1 MPDGTPR
8 RVVPFRF
15 KPLVLQLQDCRK
27 DGSYIPTRSHLTE
40 KLEARFQPAQ
50 RIYQNAGVEGFDEYI
65 DLAEQEG
72 FVTTGGGDG
81 PVEAW
86 IMLRQE
92 WVASI
97 C

>member
-1 MPDGTPR
+1 MP
-8 RVVPFRF
+8 FKF

-40 KLEARFQPAQ
+40 KLEVRFQPAE
-50 RIYQNAGVEGFDEYI
+50 RIYRNAGVECFDEYI